1 MIGNN
6 WGGHHH
12 GSHQRLL
19 RMPGNLPPE
28 WPELGAIVVPTTRDP
43 GHLTEAARLARILDC
58 TLVTLHSGQL
68 TNAAQA
74 WQLLPTDVDLIA
86 IDMAAPA
93 QLHLPPWETSG
104 LLSQTVFARR
114 TDLSAKRNLGI
125 MLSRM
130 LGWSRI
136 LFLDDDIT
144 APNPDELRKASGLLE
159 RHHAVGLH
167 IGGFPDH
174 SVVCHAYKLLGGSQR
189 SFIGGGALV
198 VETERCDS
206 FFPDIYND
214 DWFFMLD
221 PEGRLRPV
229 TRTGEVSQEYFDPFR
244 LVDRARAEEF
254 GDVLAEG
261 VYWLLDQGGSAFE
274 ADRRHWAE
282 FLAKRRRFIERI
294 LVMAERH
301 DLERGVRHRLI
312 AALRGSLDRLAHIT
326 PELCERYLQ
335 AWARDRDM
343 WLRHLAGLP
352 AGQARQQAL
361 GLLSV
366 PGAPSLTSYLRCQK
380 YLRLDP
386 AF

>member
-1 MIGNN
+1 
-6 WGGHHH
+6 
-12 GSHQRLL
+12 
-19 RMPGNLPPE
+19 MPGNHSSD
-28 WPELGAIVVPTTRDP
+28 WPKLDAIVVPTARDP
-43 GHLTEAARLARILDC
+43 GRLTEAARLARILDC
-58 TLVTLHSGQL
+58 TLVTLHSGQF
-68 TNAAQA
+68 TSAAQA
-74 WQLLPTDVDLIA
+74 WQLLPEDLDLIA
-86 IDMAAPA
+86 IDIAAPA
-93 QLHLPPWETSG
+93 HLRLPLWETSR
-104 LLSQTVFARR
+104 LLSQTIFARR
-114 TDLSAKRNLGI
+114 TDLSAKRNLGL

-144 APNPDELRKASGLLE
+144 APNPDELRKASGLLG

-174 SVVCHAYKLLGGSQR
+174 SVVCHAYKLVDEGQE
-189 SFIGGGALV
+189 SFIGGGALA

-229 TRTGEVSQEYFDPFR
+229 TRDGEVRQEYFDPFR
-244 LVDRARAEEF
+244 NVDRARAEEF

-261 VYWLLDQGGSAFE
+261 TYWLLDQGGSALE
-274 ADRRHWAE
+274 ADHRHWAE
-282 FLAKRRRFIERI
+282 FLVKRRRFIERI
-294 LVMAERH
+294 LDMAWRH
-301 DLERGVRHRLI
+301 NLERSDRHHVI
-312 AALRGSLDRLAHIT
+312 AALRGSLDRLACVT

-335 AWARDRDM
+335 AWAHDREM
-343 WLRHLAGLP
+343 WLRHIAALP
-352 AGQARQQAL
+352 AGQAQQAL

-366 PGAPSLTSYLRCQK
+366 PGAPPLRSYLRGHK

-386 AF
+386 AV

>member
-1 MIGNN
+1 MVSNDWRN
-6 WGGHHH
+6 HHH
-12 GSHQRLL
+12 GSHRRLL
-19 RMPGNLPPE
+19 CMPGSLPPD
-28 WPELGAIVVPTTRDP
+28 WPGLDAIIVPTVRDP

-68 TNAAQA
+68 TNATQA
-74 WQLLPTDVDLIA
+74 WQLLPTDIDLIA
-86 IDMAAPA
+86 IDTATPE
-93 QLHLPPWETSG
+93 QLRLPPWETSR
-104 LLSQTVFARR
+104 LLSQTIFARR
-114 TDLSAKRNLGI
+114 TDLSAKRNLGL

-144 APNPDELRKASGLLE
+144 APDADELRKANGLLE

-174 SVVCHAYKLLGGSQR
+174 SVVCHAYRLVGGSQK
-189 SFIGGGALV
+189 SFIGGGALA

-214 DWFFMLD
+214 DWFFMLN
-221 PEGRLRPV
+221 PEGRLRSV
-229 TRTGEVSQEYFDPFR
+229 TRAGEVHQEYFDPFR
-244 LVDRARAEEF
+244 NVDRAGAEEF

-261 VYWLLDQGGSAFE
+261 IYWLLDQGGSAFE
-274 ADRRHWAE
+274 ADRQHWAE
-282 FLAKRRRFIERI
+282 FLVKRRRFIERI
-294 LVMAERH
+294 LELLGDTTRSRAKRDRV
-301 DLERGVRHRLI
+301 I
-312 AALRGSLDRLAHIT
+312 AALKESLDRLARIT

-343 WLRHLAGLP
+343 WLGHVTALP
-352 AGQARQQAL
+352 AGPGYQQAL
-361 GLLSV
+361 GLLSA
-366 PGAPSLTSYLRCQK
+366 PGAPSLTSYFRRQK

-386 AF
+386 AV

>member
-1 MIGNN
+1 MVNN
-6 WGGHHH
+6 YWGDHHH

-19 RMPGNLPPE
+19 RTPGNLSPD
-28 WPELGAIVVPTTRDP
+28 WPELDAIVVPTARDP
-43 GHLTEAARLARILDC
+43 GHLTEAARLAQILDC

-74 WQLLPTDVDLIA
+74 WRLLPEDVDLIA
-86 IDMAAPA
+86 IDMSAPT
-93 QLHLPPWETSG
+93 HLRLPHWETSR
-104 LLSQTVFARR
+104 LLSQTIFARR
-114 TDLSAKRNLGI
+114 TDLSAKRNVGL

-144 APNPDELRKASGLLE
+144 APNPNELRKASGLLG

-174 SVVCHAYKLLGGSQR
+174 SVVCHAYKLLDDEGQE
-189 SFIGGGALV
+189 SFVGGGALA

-221 PEGRLRPV
+221 HEGRLQSV
-229 TRTGEVSQEYFDPFR
+229 TRAGNVRQENFDPFR
-244 LVDRARAEEF
+244 DVDRARAEEF

-261 VYWLLDQGGSAFE
+261 TYWLLDQGGSAFE
-274 ADRRHWAE
+274 ADHLHWAE
-282 FLAKRRRFIERI
+282 FLVKRRQFIERI
-294 LVMAERH
+294 LERT
-301 DLERGVRHRLI
+301 ERQCVI

-326 PELCERYLQ
+326 PDLCERYLH

-343 WLRHLAGLP
+343 WLRHIAALP
-352 AGQARQQAL
+352 AGQTPQQAL
-361 GLLSV
+361 GLLSM
-366 PGAPSLTSYLRCQK
+366 PGAPSLKSYLRYHKC
-380 YLRLDP
+380 LRLDP
-386 AF
+386 AV

>member
-1 MIGNN
+1 MISND
-6 WGGHHH
+6 WGDYHH
-12 GSHQRLL
+12 GSHKPLL
-19 RMPGNLPPE
+19 GMPGNLSPD
-28 WPELGAIVVPTTRDP
+28 WSELDAIVVPTARDP

-74 WQLLPTDVDLIA
+74 WQLLPDDLDLIA
-86 IDMAAPA
+86 INTAASE
-93 QLHLPPWETSG
+93 QLNLPPWETSR
-104 LLSQTVFARR
+104 LLSQMTFARR
-114 TDLSAKRNLGI
+114 TDLSAKRNLGL

-136 LFLDDDIT
+136 LFLDDDII

-159 RHHAVGLH
+159 HHHAVGLH

-174 SVVCHAYKLLGGSQR
+174 SVVCHAYKLLGGSQE

-229 TRTGEVSQEYFDPFR
+229 TRAGEVRQEHFDPFR
-244 LVDRARAEEF
+244 HADRARAEEF
-254 GDVLAEG
+254 GDFLAEG
-261 VYWLLDQGGSAFE
+261 IYWLLDQEGSALE
-274 ADRRHWAE
+274 ANRQHWTE
-282 FLAKRRRFIERI
+282 FKTKRRRFIERI
-294 LVMAERH
+294 LDMAERH
-301 DLERGVRHRLI
+301 DLERGVRYRVI
-312 AALRGSLDRLAHIT
+312 AALRGSLDRLASVT

-335 AWARDRDM
+335 AWAHDRDM
-343 WLRHLAGLP
+343 WLRHIARLP
-352 AGQARQQAL
+352 VGQAPQQAV
-361 GLLSV
+361 GLLSMS
-366 PGAPSLTSYLRCQK
+366 GAPSLRSYIRCQK